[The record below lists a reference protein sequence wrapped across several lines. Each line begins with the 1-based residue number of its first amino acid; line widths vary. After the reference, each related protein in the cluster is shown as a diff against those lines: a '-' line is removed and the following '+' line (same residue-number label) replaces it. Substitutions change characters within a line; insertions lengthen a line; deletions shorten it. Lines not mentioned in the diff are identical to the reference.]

1 MTRRFHETAKAY
13 SRSLPDPGR
22 RRCRGNRRPLRGA
35 QRGASGAV
43 FVRRRVPPHRQRPDA
58 RPAGRERAAGA
69 DPRRRAAHGGRRG
82 AALLDLYG
90 APAGQVAAAARRP
103 RARRL
108 GRAPSP
114 GAFALMKRILLV
126 LVFLAP
132 AGCERA
138 AADRP
143 GAQLAAKVNG
153 TEISVHQL
161 RNGAGGAGN
170 PASVAQALEKVID
183 RELLV
188 QKALAAKL
196 DRDPQ
201 VLQSIDNARRQ
212 LLAQAYIER
221 SISVAASAAAGSTRD
236 EVRAF
241 YAENPALFAE
251 RRIYRLREL
260 AVSAPAEMVDV
271 LRAEAGKAREL
282 DEVAA
287 WLRSRNAKFSADA
300 LTQPAEQL
308 PLSYLPQL
316 ARMKPGEIAV
326 FATPLGASVVQLVH
340 AEDAP
345 LSEQQAAPLIEHFLA
360 GRKRLET
367 AAAEVKRLREVATI
381 EYLGEFKR
389 GH

>member
-1 MTRRFHETAKAY
+1 
-13 SRSLPDPGR
+13 
-22 RRCRGNRRPLRGA
+22 
-35 QRGASGAV
+35 
-43 FVRRRVPPHRQRPDA
+43 
-58 RPAGRERAAGA
+58 
-69 DPRRRAAHGGRRG
+69 
-82 AALLDLYG
+82 
-90 APAGQVAAAARRP
+90 
-103 RARRL
+103 
-108 GRAPSP
+108 
-114 GAFALMKRILLV
+114 MKRILLV

-143 GAQLAAKVNG
+143 DAQLAAKVNG

-161 RNGAGGAGN
+161 RTGAGGAGN
-170 PASVAQALEKVID
+170 PAGVAQALEKVID

-201 VLQSIDNARRQ
+201 VLQSIEDARRQ

-221 SISVAASAAAGSTRD
+221 SIAVAASAAAGSTRD

-260 AVSAPAEMVDV
+260 AVSAPAEMIDV
-271 LRAEAGKAREL
+271 LRAEAAKARDV
-282 DEVAA
+282 DEIGA
-287 WLRSRNAKFSADA
+287 WLRLRKAKYSVDA
-300 LTQPAEQL
+300 VEQPAEQL
-308 PLSYLPQL
+308 PLSFLPRL
-316 ARMKPGEIAV
+316 AGMKPGELAV
-326 FATPLGASVVQLVH
+326 FATPLGASVIQLVH
-340 AEDAP
+340 AEEAP
-345 LSEQQAAPLIEHFLA
+345 LTEQQAAPLIEQFLA
-360 GRKRLET
+360 GRRRLET

-389 GH
+389 GN

>member
-1 MTRRFHETAKAY
+1 MKK
-13 SRSLPDPGR
+13 L
-22 RRCRGNRRPLRGA
+22 LLI
-35 QRGASGAV
+35 
-43 FVRRRVPPHRQRPDA
+43 
-58 RPAGRERAAGA
+58 
-69 DPRRRAAHGGRRG
+69 
-82 AALLDLYG
+82 ALLT
-90 APAGQVAAAARRP
+90 APTAA
-103 RARRL
+103 
-108 GRAPSP
+108 
-114 GAFALMKRILLV
+114 
-126 LVFLAP
+126 
-132 AGCERA
+132 CEKA

-143 GAQLAAKVNG
+143 AAQLVAKVNG

-161 RNGAGGAGN
+161 RAGAAGA
-170 PASVAQALEKVID
+170 AAQALEKVID

-188 QKALAAKL
+188 QRALAEKL

-201 VLQSIDNARRQ
+201 VAQSIENARRQ
-212 LLAQAYIER
+212 LLAQAYLER
-221 SISVAASAAAGSTRD
+221 AASAAAGHSRD

-251 RRIYRLREL
+251 RRVYRLREL
-260 AVSAPAEMVDV
+260 VVSAPAEMVDV
-271 LRAEAGKAREL
+271 LRAETAKLGEL

-287 WLRSRNAKFSADA
+287 WLRSRNTKYSADG

-326 FATPLGASVVQLVH
+326 FATPLGASVIQLVH
-340 AEDAP
+340 AEPAP
-345 LSEQQAAPLIEHFLA
+345 LTEQQAAPLIEQFLA

-389 GH
+389 GN

>member
-1 MTRRFHETAKAY
+1 
-13 SRSLPDPGR
+13 
-22 RRCRGNRRPLRGA
+22 
-35 QRGASGAV
+35 
-43 FVRRRVPPHRQRPDA
+43 
-58 RPAGRERAAGA
+58 
-69 DPRRRAAHGGRRG
+69 
-82 AALLDLYG
+82 
-90 APAGQVAAAARRP
+90 
-103 RARRL
+103 
-108 GRAPSP
+108 
-114 GAFALMKRILLV
+114 MKRILLV

-161 RNGAGGAGN
+161 RTGAGGAGN
-170 PASVAQALEKVID
+170 PAGMAQALEKVID

-201 VLQSIDNARRQ
+201 VLQSIEDARRQ

-260 AVSAPAEMVDV
+260 AVSAPAEMIDV
-271 LRAEAGKAREL
+271 LRAEAAKARDL
-282 DEVAA
+282 DEIGT
-287 WLRSRNAKFSADA
+287 WLRLRKAKYSVNAVE
-300 LTQPAEQL
+300 QPAEQL
-308 PLSYLPQL
+308 PLSFLPRL
-316 ARMKPGEIAV
+316 AGMKPGELAV
-326 FATPLGASVVQLVH
+326 FATPLGASVIQLVH
-340 AEDAP
+340 AEEAP
-345 LSEQQAAPLIEHFLA
+345 LTEQQAAPLIEQFLA
-360 GRKRLET
+360 GRRRLET

-389 GH
+389 GN